1 MLEGTQP
8 FTIEK
13 YNRSLLHENKE
24 TSQHFSSINQGMPF
38 SLKESHVQA
47 STRKRTLKGRNLQ
60 FGKNNRNMGS

>member
-13 YNRSLLHENKE
+13 YNRSLLHENKG

-38 SLKESHVQA
+38 SLKESHP
-47 STRKRTLKGRNLQ
+47 KLQ
-60 FGKNNRNMGS
+60 LEKEH